1 MRNIALKQV
10 LADSLIDNVRKH
22 SNHVFILECLFG
34 KGNSLANLKVAKSQ
48 NFPPSSQ
55 IKQKIV
61 CKVNFVKVGM
71 KDCFRDL
78 CNYPLLPTGIF
89 NCD

>member
-34 KGNSLANLKVAKSQ
+34 KGNSLANLKRLLNPKMSFH
-48 NFPPSSQ
+48 FPPIFTNSTKKCLQS
-55 IKQKIV
+55 KF
-61 CKVNFVKVGM
+61 CEGGNE
-71 KDCFRDL
+71 R
-78 CNYPLLPTGIF
+78 LLSRF
-89 NCD
+89 M